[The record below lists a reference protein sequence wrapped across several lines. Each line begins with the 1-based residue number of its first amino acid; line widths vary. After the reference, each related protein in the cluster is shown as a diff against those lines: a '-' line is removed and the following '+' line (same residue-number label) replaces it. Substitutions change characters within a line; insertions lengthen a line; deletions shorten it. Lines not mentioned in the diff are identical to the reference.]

1 MRQTL
6 LAVIATFVICFAGSS
21 SFTHA
26 EDTVHPRGQTG
37 FTDGTNA
44 ESGTQVITGQEAPQ
58 SGATSG
64 VAAVIKNKKQARHQ
78 KGHRS
83 DAQSDMKTETK
94 TESKTVT
101 K

>member
-1 MRQTL
+1 MRQKF
-6 LAVIATFVICFAGSS
+6 LAVAVSLATCFAASS
-21 SFTHA
+21 SFSHA

-64 VAAVIKNKKQARHQ
+64 AAAAIKNKKLAHHQ
-78 KGHRS
+78 KSHRS
-83 DAQSDMKTETK
+83 DVQSDLKTETK

-101 K
+101 